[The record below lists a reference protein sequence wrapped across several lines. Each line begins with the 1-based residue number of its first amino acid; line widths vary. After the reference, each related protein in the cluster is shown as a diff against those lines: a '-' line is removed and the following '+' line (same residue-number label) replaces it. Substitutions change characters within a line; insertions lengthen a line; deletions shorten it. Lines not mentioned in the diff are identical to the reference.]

1 MSACLLSVKKEATY
15 VAAFLAKMMRFP
27 LALLV
32 IYSVWQSIHSNASGM
47 ELTLREILVYYTL
60 VSFLRVCEG
69 TFIYSLPYQV
79 YEDVRSGDLASFLS
93 RPIWYPL
100 YIMSIE
106 VGKLLVFCC
115 SGIPLLMVILTIF
128 LKALDPRG
136 MLLFLAS
143 SLIGLTISMLMSLLI
158 GLLSFWTGRVFGI
171 RDLIMS
177 MSLLTSGM
185 LIPIRYL
192 PQWLQRLVRMLP
204 FGQVY
209 SAPIAVYL
217 GDSSIQVIC
226 TQFVW
231 IAVLLVAIALVWSIG
246 CRRFEAQGG

>member
-60 VSFLRVCEG
+60 VSFLRCAKDVHLL
-69 TFIYSLPYQV
+69 TPYQV

-158 GLLSFWTGRVFGI
+158 GLLSFWTVV
-171 RDLIMS
+171 
-177 MSLLTSGM
+177 SLSFCKNG
-185 LIPIRYL
+185 
-192 PQWLQRLVRMLP
+192 
-204 FGQVY
+204 
-209 SAPIAVYL
+209 S
-217 GDSSIQVIC
+217 
-226 TQFVW
+226 
-231 IAVLLVAIALVWSIG
+231 
-246 CRRFEAQGG
+246 